1 MSYPPAGPSPWEQS
15 GPEPGDQPGALTSED
30 RTWALTAHIG
40 SLVAAWF
47 AFGFLAPLVVLLV
60 QGGKSPFVRRHAVES
75 LNFQLSLL
83 IYIVVGGIAAFLLT
97 LVTLGL
103 ALVVIIPLAI
113 AIAIGALVVVILATV
128 RASNGEDY
136 RYPLTIRIVS

>member
-1 MSYPPAGPSPWEQS
+1 M
-15 GPEPGDQPGALTSED
+15 
-30 RTWALTAHIG
+30 TAHIG